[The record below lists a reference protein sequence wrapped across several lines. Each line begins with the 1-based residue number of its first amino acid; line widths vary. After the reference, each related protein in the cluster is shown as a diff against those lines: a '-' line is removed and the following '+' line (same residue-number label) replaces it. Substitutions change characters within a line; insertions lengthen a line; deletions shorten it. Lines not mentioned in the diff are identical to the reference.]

1 MNFINTLFRFVL
13 NRNFI
18 LGFAVVMG
26 FAIGEY
32 AEYIKQY
39 IIFILGLTMLFS
51 TTGISTKALFPLKN
65 LIKPIL
71 VGTFLNYIVFGSIVI
86 SLAWLVFGNSEL
98 FIGFVVIVA
107 APPGVAVIPFTS
119 ILNGDIKYA
128 IIGVLGAF
136 IASIF
141 IAPVLVGAFPGGESV
156 DVMKLFVLMIE
167 LVLVPMVLSRFLL
180 HKSIVKTVEKIRGK
194 VVDWGFALIIFT
206 AVGMN
211 KNIIFSDSILLIKSL
226 VVLITAIFVSGSLF
240 EYFAKKMSIDKG
252 KVTAQTLLLTI
263 KSSGFSVVTA
273 LTLFGEKAAIPSAVL
288 AIIVLLY
295 LLFLSIRFDLK
306 KQK

>member
-13 NRNFI
+13 KRNFI
-18 LGFAVVMG
+18 LVFAVVMG

-32 AEYIKQY
+32 AEYIKHY
-39 IIFILGLTMLFS
+39 TIYILGLTMLFS

-141 IAPVLVGAFPGGESV
+141 IAPVLIGAFSGGESV
-156 DVMKLFVLMIE
+156 DATKLFILMIK
-167 LVLVPMVLSRFLL
+167 LVLVPMLLSRFLL
-180 HKSIVKTVEKIRGK
+180 HKSI
-194 VVDWGFALIIFT
+194 F
-206 AVGMN
+206 
-211 KNIIFSDSILLIKSL
+211 
-226 VVLITAIFVSGSLF
+226 
-240 EYFAKKMSIDKG
+240 
-252 KVTAQTLLLTI
+252 
-263 KSSGFSVVTA
+263 
-273 LTLFGEKAAIPSAVL
+273 
-288 AIIVLLY
+288 
-295 LLFLSIRFDLK
+295 
-306 KQK
+306 